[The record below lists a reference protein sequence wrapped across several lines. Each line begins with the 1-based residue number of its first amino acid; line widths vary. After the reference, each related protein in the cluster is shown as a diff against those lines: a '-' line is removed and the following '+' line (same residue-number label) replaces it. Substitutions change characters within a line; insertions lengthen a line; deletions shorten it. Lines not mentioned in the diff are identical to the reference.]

1 MIEDVFSK
9 MMNINQEFHV
19 NYYPYTVR
27 KPRWA
32 SHLFTIF
39 LVVLFFGLN
48 QILIQIWR
56 INSSITLDSYFFGP
70 NFIQKIDLDYSII
83 LMLSIVF
90 FSTEIDFVNYKNQIL
105 QNTSI
110 YKGFHRLSKEDV
122 FNNKN
127 RQEIIKIILNNP
139 GIHYNLILKR
149 SKLPSGQL
157 QWHLNILSQYGVIK
171 REKFGRYLVFYP
183 ALYDETFKKN
193 KNIFIKS
200 PTTMKIYKIITEEPG
215 ICSSTIAKML
225 KLQRNSVKYH
235 IDKLLNENYIASV
248 QKGRKNHLYKKEL

>member
-1 MIEDVFSK
+1 MIEDVFYQ
-9 MMNINQEFHV
+9 MMNINQEFYV
-19 NYYPYTVR
+19 NYNPYSIR
-27 KPRWA
+27 KPKWV
-32 SHLFTIF
+32 SHLFTLF

-48 QILIQIWR
+48 HIIIKILE
-56 INSSITLDSYFFGP
+56 LDSLTTLETFFEGP
-70 NFIQKIDLDYSII
+70 NFFQKINWDYSLL

-90 FSTEIDFVNYKNQIL
+90 FFTEIDFVNYKNQIL
-105 QNTSI
+105 QYTSI

-122 FNNKN
+122 FNNEN

-149 SKLPSGQL
+149 SNLQSGQL

-171 REKFGRYLVFYP
+171 KEKFGRYLVFYP
-183 ALYDETFKKN
+183 AIYDETIKKN
-193 KNIFIKS
+193 ENIFIKS
-200 PTTMKIYKIITEEPG
+200 PTTMKIYNIIKEEPG

-235 IDKLLNENYIASV
+235 IDKLLTENYISSV
-248 QKGRKNHLYKKEL
+248 QKGRKNHLYKNEL

>member
-9 MMNINQEFHV
+9 MMNINQEFYV
-19 NYYPYTVR
+19 NYAPYSVR
-27 KPRWA
+27 KPRWV

-48 QILIQIWR
+48 HILIKIWQ
-56 INSSITLDSYFFGP
+56 INSPTTLDSFFYGP
-70 NFIQKIDLDYSII
+70 NFIQKIELDYSLI

-105 QNTSI
+105 QYTSI
-110 YKGFHRLSKEDV
+110 YKGYHRLSKEDV
-122 FNNKN
+122 FNNEN

-139 GIHYNLILKR
+139 GIHYNLILKE
-149 SKLPSGQL
+149 SSLQSGQL

-171 REKFGRYLVFYP
+171 KEKFGRYLVFYP
-183 ALYDETFKKN
+183 AIYDETIKKN
-193 KNIFIKS
+193 ENIFIKS
-200 PTTMKIYKIITEEPG
+200 PTTMKIYNIIKEEPG

-235 IDKLLNENYIASV
+235 IDKLLTVDYILSV
-248 QKGRKNHLYKKEL
+248 QKGRKNHLYNNDL